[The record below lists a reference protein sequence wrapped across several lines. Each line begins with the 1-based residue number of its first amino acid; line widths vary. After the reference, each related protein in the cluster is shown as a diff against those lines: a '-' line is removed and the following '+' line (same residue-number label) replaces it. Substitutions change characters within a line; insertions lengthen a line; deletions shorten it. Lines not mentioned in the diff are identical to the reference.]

1 LAATLLLDPALPLLH
16 ADEFENLLFMNIPS
30 VVTVSKRAERPEWVP
45 SNVTVVTAEQFQEWG
60 SRDIRDVLNR
70 VAGFRVVPDRD
81 EWVFQSRGMFAD
93 STAAFLLMVDGERIN
108 GIDSSAISANELP
121 LLPNIKRIEVIRGPG
136 SVVWGSDALVGVI
149 NMITW
154 DADDLKER
162 RHKLALSY
170 GDDKTARASYQLA
183 GRGTDADVLFMDSY
197 LQSQGRRIN
206 ADTSSTNA
214 LRDSNT
220 GLTDPRGRYRTDVNV
235 AKPSYLMQLKSKIG
249 EKYAINGFS
258 AYHTTRDHSYEAK
271 EVAGREVI
279 KTRED
284 NFLAGNWHDKLGE
297 VTLDW
302 KTSFHEHQ
310 RDNTPL
316 VATPLAQ
323 AFSRRDRAVNTSV
336 DAGRSFGKFLD
347 VAAGVDVRYEEAG
360 NDIVI
365 STIAANKPNVSTPVN
380 IAYKKNN
387 GYGSYLSLTLMP
399 QSRLRFVGA
408 ARYDYSTNRGDKSSL
423 NPRLGILWQAGE
435 KTFFKALYNTGFL
448 RPPDSFLRVSVAAGA
463 TLRPTDIRQYD
474 LIWMQKLGSAT
485 DLTVN
490 GYWQKLRR
498 NIVVTAPTIGGGF
511 ANAGSVTSE
520 GVEAELRTQVT
531 QRASL
536 WGNATFSRATGGDFP
551 AVAIL
556 SLDRQRVEP
565 DGDLLNF
572 PTLTGNLGGTYRAGR
587 FFVSPAVRYVGSQ
600 TVRMNPPVGTLAN
613 AVYAKVDPFIYGDVN
628 VGFEPNDSV
637 GVYLYVDNVGN
648 QRRSFPISVFNGTMQ
663 QPGRFVE
670 GKVSLKW

>member
-1 LAATLLLDPALPLLH
+1 MLLDPAAPLLH
-16 ADEFENLLFMNIPS
+16 ADDMESILFMDIPS
-30 VVTVSKRAERPEWVP
+30 VVTASKRAERPEWVA
-45 SNVTVVTAEQFQEWG
+45 SNITVITAEQINEWG

-93 STAAFLLMVDGERIN
+93 NTGAFLLMVDGERIN
-108 GIDSSAISANELP
+108 GIDSSAISANEIP
-121 LLPNIKRIEVIRGPG
+121 FLPNIKRIEVIRGPG

-154 DADDLKER
+154 DAEDLKEK
-162 RHKLALSY
+162 RHKLGVSY
-170 GDDKTARASYQLA
+170 GQEQTARANYQVAAHGVDSDLI
-183 GRGTDADVLFMDSY
+183 FMGSY
-197 LQSQGRRIN
+197 LQSEGRRIN
-206 ADTSSTNA
+206 SDTSSTNA
-214 LRDSNT
+214 VRDSNT

-235 AKPSYLMQLKSKIG
+235 AKPSYLMQLKSRIG
-249 EKYAINGFS
+249 STYSINGFS
-258 AYHTTRDHSYEAK
+258 SYHTTRDHSYEAK
-271 EVAGREVI
+271 DVANREII

-284 NFLAGNWHDKLGE
+284 NFLQGAWHDKVGE

-316 VATPLAQ
+316 AAAPLAQ
-323 AFSRRDRAVNTSV
+323 AFSRRDRAVNTAV
-336 DAGRSFGKFLD
+336 DAGRSFGKVLD

-365 STIAANKPNVSTPVN
+365 STISANTPTVSTPVN
-380 IAYKKNN
+380 LNYKKNN
-387 GYGSYLSLTLMP
+387 GYGSYLSLTLLP

-408 ARYDYSTNRGDKSSL
+408 ARYDYSTNRGDKSSF
-423 NPRLGILWQAGE
+423 NPRLGVLWQAGE

-474 LIWMQKLGSAT
+474 LIWMQKLGAAT

-520 GVEAELRTQVT
+520 GVEAELRTQLT
-531 QRASL
+531 QRSSL
-536 WGNATFSRATGGDFP
+536 WGNVTFSRAEGDDFP
-551 AVAIL
+551 STAVLA
-556 SLDRQRVEP
+556 LDRQRIEP

-572 PTLTGNLGGTYRAGR
+572 PSLTGNLGGTFRLGK
-587 FFVSPAVRYVGSQ
+587 FFVSPAVRYVGAQ
-600 TVRMNPPVGTLAN
+600 RIRMNPPVGTLDN
-613 AVYAKVDPFIYGDVN
+613 AVYADVDPFIYGDVN
-628 VGFEPNDSV
+628 VGFEPSRSV

-648 QRRSFPISVFNGTMQ
+648 QRRDYPISVFNGSMQ
-663 QPGRFVE
+663 QAGRFVE